1 VSHWCRISQVI
12 TRHIHEYLLLVASLS
27 AYVNQAQL
35 LLLSSLQNPSFVESN
50 WRIGMLNQERLYICC
65 SIAPDPRRQPNDS
78 RRHYGALQFLPMLPP
93 PWCDASEVPI
103 NCHPIYIYFHMLS
116 TYSHINCHI
125 TLPQGWAAATSM
137 SEMQRDTAALWSAMA
152 PCPCN
157 SWYFLVSRRMLID
170 W

>member
-1 VSHWCRISQVI
+1 MSHWCRISQVI

-103 NCHPIYIYFHMLS
+103 NCHPIYILSYAFHLQPYKLS
-116 TYSHINCHI
+116 HN
-125 TLPQGWAAATSM
+125 ATSRL
-137 SEMQRDTAALWSAMA
+137 SSCHFNVRDAARYSGSLVCHGAV
-152 PCPCN
+152 PLQLLG
-157 SWYFLVSRRMLID
+157 FLG
-170 W
+170 